1 MAGLVLLGSEIK
13 AIRMSK
19 ASLQEAYCIVNDKN
33 EVIIKSMHISPYE
46 RGGFINHEAT
56 RDKKLL
62 LHKREIKKLSKAL
75 EDQGITIVP
84 TKLFINDKGLAKI
97 EIAIARGKKLF
108 DKRDDIK
115 KRDLDREQAFS

>member
-1 MAGLVLLGSEIK
+1 VAGLVLLGSEIK